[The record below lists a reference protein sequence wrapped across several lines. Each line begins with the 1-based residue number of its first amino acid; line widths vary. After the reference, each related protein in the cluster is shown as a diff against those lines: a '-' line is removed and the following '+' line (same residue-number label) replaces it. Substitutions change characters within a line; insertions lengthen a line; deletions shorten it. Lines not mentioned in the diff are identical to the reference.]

1 MLLFFCGLCIAL
13 PLGLMKSLE
22 VLGFIGYFS
31 LIFYAIFVLVMFK
44 ISISEGFLNLQWLAN
59 AKLWDISGLFQC
71 IPIFSLAY
79 GCHWQL
85 FVVYDSLEDSST
97 IRMNNIVKSSLKIV
111 TFVYSTV
118 AVFGYATFL
127 NTVEGNV
134 LKNLPS
140 TTLLQLIKMGFAAS
154 VVVGFP
160 LMIFPCR
167 QSIYTL
173 FFKQQRP
180 SDSIASKTFIEPF
193 TFKTLTLG
201 IVFFTMSVAI
211 FIPNVETIL
220 GLTGATMGSLVYFIL
235 PSIIFMKADYSSSK
249 KIPKIV
255 FVVGCILFVVCTYS
269 NVYPVENLQTISPQ
283 NNLEQSKVNMVLN
296 LKEKEILNSQNNK
309 KAAPVILKEQEHR
322 HEPVNP
328 EPPIIDVNK
337 NKENLANSI
346 QNVNKENSLVHD
358 LLPIVDTANAE
369 NNVMVSD
376 KKPQLHKKSKVTLEN
391 VEKPYVKKIDANKQ
405 SQDINSKDHK
415 IKPIQAEISEE
426 KDNLEI
432 NESLVEAKADRLKKD
447 VLAKSLK
454 KENQEKAVEAL
465 VKEIKDTNEVQ
476 SKLLAKQKELLD
488 VLVKN
493 KIENEKPINDKNLL
507 LNDSNAKNVEVS
519 QQLQISNDK
528 DRKSNDHV
536 LLEGVDESHNQI
548 KPQSPLKQSE
558 EKEPVVQ
565 KDKSKIIPEQTV
577 DETILN
583 QDNSEQLKFQNTPAP
598 AEKESLKLKNH
609 SLSNN
614 TVNLN
619 VKKVVK
625 PISKESKDLP
635 QDLR

>member
-1 MLLFFCGLCIAL
+1 MIGLMLGTCVAFYVIIGDLATDFVSSFVSTDPLLVRTYVIVFCGLCIAL

-31 LIFYAIFVLVMFK
+31 LIFYAIFVLVMLK

-79 GCHWQL
+79 GCHCQL

-111 TFVYSTV
+111 TFVYSAV

-173 FFKQQRP
+173 FFKQQKP

-269 NVYPVENLQTISPQ
+269 NVYPVENLQTSSPQ

-296 LKEKEILNSQNNK
+296 LKEKEVLNSQNK
-309 KAAPVILKEQEHR
+309 IKAAPVVLKEQEHR

-337 NKENLANSI
+337 NKESVLADSI
-346 QNVNKENSLVHD
+346 QNFNKEKSLVHD
-358 LLPIVDTANAE
+358 ILPIVDTNKAE
-369 NNVMVSD
+369 NNVLLSD
-376 KKPQLHKKSKVTLEN
+376 KKPQQQKESRFKLEKN
-391 VEKPYVKKIDANKQ
+391 VENIEKTSVEKIDTDKM

-415 IKPIQAEISEE
+415 IKPNQAEISEI
-426 KDNLEI
+426 KDNLKI
-432 NESLVEAKADRLKKD
+432 NESPVEAKAEKKK

-454 KENQEKAVEAL
+454 KEDQEKAVEAL

-476 SKLLAKQKELLD
+476 SKLLAKQKELLE

-507 LNDSNAKNVEVS
+507 LNNSKAKNADVS
-519 QQLQISNDK
+519 EKPQISN
-528 DRKSNDHV
+528 
-536 LLEGVDESHNQI
+536 
-548 KPQSPLKQSE
+548 
-558 EKEPVVQ
+558 EKEKNVNVSILIILL
-565 KDKSKIIPEQTV
+565 KIMIFLHLMIINSKIF
-577 DETILN
+577 L
-583 QDNSEQLKFQNTPAP
+583 LFF
-598 AEKESLKLKNH
+598 
-609 SLSNN
+609 
-614 TVNLN
+614 
-619 VKKVVK
+619 
-625 PISKESKDLP
+625 
-635 QDLR
+635 